1 MVTLTTGELLAWV
14 GAFMW
19 PFMRVGAMMFAAPV
33 FGNTQ
38 IPVRIRLLI
47 SVVLT
52 VAVMPAAGA
61 APAMDPFSAQALV
74 TALQQV
80 VIGLAMGLML
90 ALAFQTVVIAGE
102 SIALTMGLGFATM
115 VDPQSGQSVPVIS
128 QVMQV
133 VITLLF
139 LAVGGHLMFIEMV
152 AASFGPLSLGGPGL
166 AQQDLSLVFGWA
178 TQMYA
183 GAVLI
188 ALPAITMMLIVNIA
202 LGVMTRAAPQM
213 NIFSVG
219 FPVTMLVGFVL
230 VTVLIIPSLPR
241 RMSGIWS
248 DAFNTLGRV
257 LGVN

>member
-1 MVTLTTGELLAWV
+1 MVTVGTGELMAWI
-14 GAFMW
+14 GGFLW
-19 PFMRVGAMMFAAPV
+19 PFMRVGAMMFAAPI

-38 IPVRIRLLI
+38 VPVRIRLLI
-47 SVVLT
+47 AVALT
-52 VAVMPAAGA
+52 VAVMPAAGT
-61 APAMDPFSAQALV
+61 APAVDPLSAEAVLIAV
-74 TALQQV
+74 QQM

-115 VDPQSGQSVPVIS
+115 VDPQSGQSVPVVS
-128 QVMQV
+128 QFLQV

-139 LAVGGHLMFIEMV
+139 LAVGGHLMFIELV
-152 AASFGPLSLGGPGL
+152 AASFGTLEVGGPGL
-166 AQQDLSLVFGWA
+166 VQQDLTLVFGWA

-183 GAVLI
+183 GAVMI
-188 ALPAITMMLIVNIA
+188 ALPAVVMLLVVYLA

-219 FPVTMLVGFVL
+219 FPLTMLVGFVL
-230 VTVLIIPSLPR
+230 LFTLIIPSLPR
-241 RMSGIWS
+241 RMSAIWS

-257 LGVN
+257 LGIH

>member
-1 MVTLTTGELLAWV
+1 MLTLSTAELMAWI

-19 PFMRVGAMMFAAPV
+19 PFIRVGAMLFAAPV

-38 IPVRIRLLI
+38 VPLRIRLMI
-47 SVVLT
+47 SLALT
-52 VAVMPAAGA
+52 VAIMPAVGE
-61 APAMDPFSAQALV
+61 APAVEPLSVEALLI
-74 TALQQV
+74 AIQQV
-80 VIGLAMGLML
+80 IIGLAMGLML
-90 ALAFQTVVIAGE
+90 ALAFQTAVIAGE

-115 VDPQSGQSVPVIS
+115 VDPTSGQTVPVVS
-128 QVMQV
+128 QFLQV

-152 AASFGPLSLGGPGL
+152 AASFSTLTLTGPGL
-166 AQQDLSLVFGWA
+166 VQQDLTLVFGWA

-188 ALPAITMMLIVNIA
+188 ALPAIVLLLTVNIA

-219 FPVTMLVGFVL
+219 FPVTMMVGFL
-230 VTVLIIPSLPR
+230 LITILIIPSLPR
-241 RMSGIWS
+241 RMSAIWS
-248 DAFNTLGRV
+248 DAFNTLGR
-257 LGVN
+257 LIGVN